1 MSKTLGLGR
10 SVLITVHPT
19 RTDAAE
25 LAKELANSLI
35 AQGFTIFANNPFL
48 VPGSEMFSEAASV
61 EVVVVL
67 GGDGTILRG
76 AELIKSQGAPII
88 GINMGNVG
96 FLAEVIRPNVETIV
110 EAIVQKKY
118 TIESRLLLEYTVE
131 RSGAVVESG
140 WALNEITL
148 EKSHA
153 QMVEL
158 FVQVDGRPLS
168 RWGCDGVIVATPTGS
183 TAYAFSAGGPVLWPE
198 VEALVLLPLAAHAL
212 FSRPMVI
219 APSSSVVVD
228 IESES
233 AELAADSMRRF
244 SLQANDRIAIKR
256 SDVRVSLAHIDGAGF
271 TDRLVAKFKLPIE
284 GWRGERK

>member
-1 MSKTLGLGR
+1 MSKAGGVGR
-10 SVLITVHPT
+10 SILITVHPT
-19 RTDAAE
+19 RADAAQ
-25 LAKELANSLI
+25 LANELSAALI
-35 AQGFTIFANNPFL
+35 TEGFTIFSNNPAL
-48 VPGSEMFSEAASV
+48 LPESEIYSEQYEV
-61 EVVVVL
+61 ELVVVL

-76 AELIKSQGAPII
+76 AELIRNQGAPII

-96 FLAEVIRPNVETIV
+96 FLAEVDRPSVETIV
-110 EAIVQKKY
+110 DAIVTKNY
-118 TIESRLLLEYTVE
+118 SIESRLLLAYTVE
-131 RSGAVVESG
+131 RAGTVVERG
-140 WALNEITL
+140 WAFNEITL

-219 APSSSVVVD
+219 APSSTVVVD

-244 SLQANDRIAIKR
+244 TLQGNDRISISR
-256 SDVRVSLAHIDGAGF
+256 DNVRVNLAHIDDAGF

-284 GWRGERK
+284 GWRGERR